1 MRNNDYSDFMTFVS
15 VNISSTTGYVRDMM
29 VAAQKSCLLL
39 ANRGSWRISDED
51 LEDLFQNIIMRAE
64 TYKNSYSPAK
74 SKLGA
79 WVNRIAVNCY
89 KDALK
94 KEMRRRA
101 VFIPLETTNEEGD
114 VYIDP
119 AVEASACGCET
130 CCEVESNEALD
141 RIRGAVKSVSGKPGD
156 MLRLNL
162 KEDLSTREMADLTGY
177 SSGVVSTSLSRGRA
191 AVRARLGDDFL
202 REYGLVA

>member
-1 MRNNDYSDFMTFVS
+1 MTTTS
-15 VNISSTTGYVRDMM
+15 VVVPDTTRSIKAIMA
-29 VAAQKSCLLL
+29 AAQKSCQIL
-39 ANRGSWRISDED
+39 ANKGSRWMSEDD
-51 LEDLFQNIIMRAE
+51 LEDLFQDTVLKAVK
-64 TYKNSYSPAK
+64 YWNSYSPDK

-79 WVNRIAVNCY
+79 WVNSIAVNCY
-89 KDALK
+89 KDTLK

-119 AVEASACGCET
+119 AIEASACGCET

-141 RIRGAVKSVSGKPGD
+141 HIREAVYSVSGKPGD

-162 KEDLSTREMADLTGY
+162 KEDLSTREMADLTGC

-202 REYGLVA
+202 REYGHVA

>member
-1 MRNNDYSDFMTFVS
+1 MA
-15 VNISSTTGYVRDMM
+15 
-29 VAAQKSCLLL
+29 AAQKSCQIL
-39 ANRGSWRISDED
+39 ASKGSRWMSEED
-51 LEDLFQNIIMRAE
+51 LEDLFQDTVLKAVK
-64 TYKNSYSPAK
+64 YWNSYSPAK
-74 SKLGA
+74 SKLSA
-79 WVNRIAVNCY
+79 WVNGIAVNCY

-101 VFIPLETTNEEGD
+101 VFIPLETTNEDGD

-119 AVEASACGCET
+119 AIEASACGCET

-141 RIRGAVKSVSGKPGD
+141 HIREAVDSVSGKPGD

-162 KEDLSTREMADLTGY
+162 KEDLSIREMVDLTGY

-202 REYGLVA
+202 REYGHVA

>member
-1 MRNNDYSDFMTFVS
+1 MRNNNHTNFMTTTS
-15 VNISSTTGYVRDMM
+15 VVVPGTTRSIRAIMA
-29 VAAQKSCLLL
+29 AAQKSCLIL
-39 ANRGSWRISDED
+39 ASKGSRWMSEDD
-51 LEDLFQNIIMRAE
+51 LEDLFQDTVLKAVK
-64 TYKNSYSPAK
+64 YWNSYSPAK
-74 SKLGA
+74 SKLSA
-79 WVNRIAVNCY
+79 WVNGIAVNCY

-101 VFIPLETTNEEGD
+101 VFIPLETTDEEGD

-119 AVEASACGCET
+119 AIEASACGCET

-141 RIRGAVKSVSGKPGD
+141 HIREAVDSVSGKPGD

-202 REYGLVA
+202 REYGHVA

>member
-1 MRNNDYSDFMTFVS
+1 MTTTS
-15 VNISSTTGYVRDMM
+15 VVVPDTTRSIKAIMT
-29 VAAQKSCLLL
+29 AAQKSCLIL
-39 ANRGSWRISDED
+39 ASKGSRWMSEDD
-51 LEDLFQNIIMRAE
+51 LEDLFQDTVLKAVK
-64 TYKNSYSPAK
+64 YWNSYSPAK

-79 WVNRIAVNCY
+79 WVNGIAVNCY

-101 VFIPLETTNEEGD
+101 VFIPLETTDEEGV

-141 RIRGAVKSVSGKPGD
+141 HIWGGCGIRFGK
-156 MLRLNL
+156 
-162 KEDLSTREMADLTGY
+162 AW
-177 SSGVVSTSLSRGRA
+177 
-191 AVRARLGDDFL
+191 
-202 REYGLVA
+202 

>member
-15 VNISSTTGYVRDMM
+15 VNISGTTGYVRDMM

-39 ANRGSWRISDED
+39 ASKGSRWMSEDD
-51 LEDLFQNIIMRAE
+51 LEDLFQDTVLKAVK
-64 TYKNSYSPAK
+64 YWNSYSPAK
-74 SKLGA
+74 SKLSA
-79 WVNRIAVNCY
+79 WVNGIAVNCY

-119 AVEASACGCET
+119 AIEASACGCET

-141 RIRGAVKSVSGKPGD
+141 HIREAVDSVSGKPGD

-202 REYGLVA
+202 REYGHVA

>member
-15 VNISSTTGYVRDMM
+15 VNISGTTGYVRDMM

-39 ANRGSWRISDED
+39 ANKGSRWMSEDD
-51 LEDLFQNIIMRAE
+51 LEDLFQDTVLKAVK
-64 TYKNSYSPAK
+64 YWNSYSPAK

-101 VFIPLETTNEEGD
+101 VFIPLETTDEEGV

-119 AVEASACGCET
+119 AIEASACGCET

-141 RIRGAVKSVSGKPGD
+141 HIREAVGSVSGKPGD

-162 KEDLSTREMADLTGY
+162 KEDLSTREMADLTGC

-191 AVRARLGDDFL
+191 AVRAKLGDDFL
-202 REYGLVA
+202 REYGHVA

>member
-1 MRNNDYSDFMTFVS
+1 MA
-15 VNISSTTGYVRDMM
+15 
-29 VAAQKSCLLL
+29 AAQKSCLIL
-39 ANRGSWRISDED
+39 ASKGSRWMSEDD
-51 LEDLFQNIIMRAE
+51 LEDLFQDTVLKAVK
-64 TYKNSYSPAK
+64 YWKSYSPAK
-74 SKLGA
+74 SKLSA
-79 WVNRIAVNCY
+79 WVNGIAVNCY

-94 KEMRRRA
+94 KETRRRA

-119 AVEASACGCET
+119 AIEASACGCET

-141 RIRGAVKSVSGKPGD
+141 QIRGAVESVSGKPGD

-162 KEDLSTREMADLTGY
+162 KEDLSTREMADLTGC

-202 REYGLVA
+202 REYGHVA